1 MLTCIAID
9 DEPIALDI
17 VRFHAGK
24 VPFLNLKQTFVNA
37 VEALDY
43 LRENPVD
50 LVFTDIN
57 MPDITGLDVARL
69 LPPGESARH
78 TMFIFTT
85 AYAEH
90 AVRGFELN
98 AVDYLVK
105 PIDFGRFLQATN
117 RANDRH
123 NADPKQAAGQTAET
137 TRPAQTTLFVKDGY
151 DFVRID
157 LAELLFVESEGNYLM
172 FYEGDKKV
180 VARMTIAEG
189 LAQLPAAD
197 FMRVHKSYI
206 VNLKHIDKIER
217 HQVLIGDRLPIP
229 LSPGYRDELLAR
241 FKQ

>member
-9 DEPIALDI
+9 DEPIALDV
-17 VRFHAGK
+17 VRFHANK
-24 VPFLNLKQTFVNA
+24 VPFLELKQTFVNA
-37 VEALDY
+37 VEALAY
-43 LRENPVD
+43 LHEHPVD
-50 LVFTDIN
+50 LVFSDIN

-69 LPPGESARH
+69 LPPGM
-78 TMFIFTT
+78 MFIFTT

-90 AVRGFELN
+90 AVKGFELN

-105 PIDFGRFLQATN
+105 PIDFGRFLQAVN

-123 NADPKQAAGQTAET
+123 TADQKQANGQSAET
-137 TRPAQTTLFVKDGY
+137 AKAAQKTLFVKDGY
-151 DFVRID
+151 DYVRID
-157 LAELLFVESEGNYLM
+157 LDELLFVESEGNYLM

-180 VARMTIAEG
+180 VTRMTIAEG
-189 LAQLPAAD
+189 LAQLPATD

-217 HQVLIGDRLPIP
+217 HQVLVGDKLPIP

>member
-9 DEPIALDI
+9 DEPIALDV
-17 VRFHAGK
+17 VRFHANK
-24 VPFLNLKQTFVNA
+24 VPFLDLKQTFVNA

-43 LRENPVD
+43 LRTNPVD
-50 LVFTDIN
+50 LVFSDIN

-69 LPPGESARH
+69 LPPG

-90 AVRGFELN
+90 AVKGFELN

-105 PIDFGRFLQATN
+105 PIDFGRFLQAAN

-123 NADPKQAAGQTAET
+123 AADSKPVAEQAET
-137 TRPAQTTLFVKDGY
+137 AKPPQTTLFVKDGY

-180 VARMTIAEG
+180 VTRMTIAEG
-189 LAQLPAAD
+189 LAQLPATD

-217 HQVLIGDRLPIP
+217 HQVLVGDRLPIP
-229 LSPGYRDELLAR
+229 ISPGYREELLAR
-241 FKQ
+241 FK

>member
-9 DEPIALDI
+9 DEPIALDV
-17 VRFHAGK
+17 VRFHANK
-24 VPFLNLKQTFVNA
+24 VPFLDLKQTFVNA
-37 VEALDY
+37 VEALAY
-43 LRENPVD
+43 LRDNPVD

-69 LPPGESARH
+69 LPPGESKRQ

-90 AVRGFELN
+90 AVKGFELN

-105 PIDFGRFLQATN
+105 PIDFGRFLQAAN
-117 RANDRH
+117 RANDRYD
-123 NADPKQAAGQTAET
+123 AETRQAAGQAPD
-137 TRPAQTTLFVKDGY
+137 TRKIPQTTLFVKDGY
-151 DFVRID
+151 DYVRID

-180 VARMTIAEG
+180 VTRMTIAEG
-189 LAQLPAAD
+189 LSQLPASH

-217 HQVLIGDRLPIP
+217 HQVLVGDKLPIP

>member
-9 DEPIALDI
+9 DEPIALDV
-17 VRFHAGK
+17 VRFHANK
-24 VPFLNLKQTFVNA
+24 VPFLALKQTFVNA
-37 VEALDY
+37 VEALAY
-43 LRENPVD
+43 LRDNPVD

-69 LPPGESARH
+69 LPPSESKRQ

-90 AVRGFELN
+90 AVKGFELN

-105 PIDFGRFLQATN
+105 PIDFGRFLQAAN

-123 NADPKQAAGQTAET
+123 DAETRQAAGQIDMAKG
-137 TRPAQTTLFVKDGY
+137 PQTTLFVKDGY
-151 DFVRID
+151 DYVRID

-180 VARMTIAEG
+180 VTRMTIAEG
-189 LAQLPAAD
+189 LSQLPASH

-217 HQVLIGDRLPIP
+217 HQVLVGDKLPVP

>member
-9 DEPIALDI
+9 DEPIALDV
-17 VRFHAGK
+17 VRFHANK
-24 VPFLNLKQTFVNA
+24 VPFLDLKQTFVNA
-37 VEALDY
+37 VEALAY
-43 LRENPVD
+43 LRTNPVD
-50 LVFTDIN
+50 LVFSDIN

-69 LPPGESARH
+69 LPPG
-78 TMFIFTT
+78 TLFIFTT

-90 AVRGFELN
+90 AVKGFELN

-105 PIDFGRFLQATN
+105 PIDFGRFLQAAN
-117 RANDRH
+117 RANDRRD
-123 NADPKQAAGQTAET
+123 ADTKQAAGQTAET
-137 TRPAQTTLFVKDGY
+137 PKTTPTTLFVKDGY

-172 FYEGDKKV
+172 FYVDDKKV
-180 VARMTIAEG
+180 VTRMTIAEG
-189 LAQLPAAD
+189 LAQLPATD

-217 HQVLIGDRLPIP
+217 HQVLVGDRLPIP

-241 FKQ
+241 FK